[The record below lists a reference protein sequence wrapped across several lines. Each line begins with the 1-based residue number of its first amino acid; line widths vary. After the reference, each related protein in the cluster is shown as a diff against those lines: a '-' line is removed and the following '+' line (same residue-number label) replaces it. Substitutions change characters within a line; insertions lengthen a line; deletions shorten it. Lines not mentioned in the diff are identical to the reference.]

1 MVVVHDDNKPRLQW
15 RLAVIEELIR
25 GRDGHAPHI
34 RMSNINTTRPL
45 AKLYP
50 LKICSETRDETEV
63 TTEGT

>member
-15 RLAVIEELIR
+15 RLVVIKELIR
-25 GRDGHAPHI
+25 GRDGQVHAVHI

-50 LKICSETRDETEV
+50 LEYVVKPMMRLK
-63 TTEGT
+63 